1 MSFPGFPGAS
11 LAHHAQTQQLNA
23 WITPPSSLLRDN
35 ALLPSLPQCP
45 PFYSKLFPVNKLSVF
60 IKHTFFNKLPTLF
73 SMTGK
78 LLSLEHQDHFRALVK
93 AVRDPTPR
101 VPLRSSTPTAKAI
114 LKQLS
119 AATREI
125 EKLSI
130 AECRIYRKKHKMLD
144 TSGDFFQRAGVDEE
158 LCYMRD
164 IMEEE
169 IQEDVNSQLEKWQ
182 YAITLLVKIRCELDA
197 LKI

>member
-1 MSFPGFPGAS
+1 MWAIWRQRNCYMYEEAYQVS
-11 LAHHAQTQQLNA
+11 N
-23 WITPPSSLLRDN
+23 LR
-35 ALLPSLPQCP
+35 
-45 PFYSKLFPVNKLSVF
+45 
-60 IKHTFFNKLPTLF
+60 IFFDEIVL
-73 SMTGK
+73 
-78 LLSLEHQDHFRALVK
+78 Q
-93 AVRDPTPR
+93 
-101 VPLRSSTPTAKAI
+101 
-114 LKQLS
+114 
-119 AATREI
+119 I

-182 YAITLLVKIRCELDA
+182 HAITLLVKIRCELDA